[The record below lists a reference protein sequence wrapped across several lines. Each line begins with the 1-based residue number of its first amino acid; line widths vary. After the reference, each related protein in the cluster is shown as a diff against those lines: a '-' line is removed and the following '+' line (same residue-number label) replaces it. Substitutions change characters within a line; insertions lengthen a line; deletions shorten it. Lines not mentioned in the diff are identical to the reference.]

1 MTKSSKYW
9 KVYLLII
16 IILFSSNI
24 CLSQLDSDKYT
35 EDQIF
40 KELKSNDKD
49 KLESEFKIFNP
60 TSKEIDIN
68 KKSSNNFQ
76 IAFNSVCGAVVD
88 YTFEYKTNCTKEI
101 KTPVLKKIEIC
112 GEERGELYA
121 KDGCVIDEV
130 VDYYEIEY
138 ETYECWQKTDKL
150 PIGVRDYK
158 IKVLPSISKCGS
170 GWGYQIDWIPTLRTT
185 NTLTGKVSELSKEE
199 WAWYNSTWNYRN
211 LINISHIDKSVYN
224 ASVKIKLNTTNFNY
238 SLANST
244 GQDIRF
250 ALDNGTLLDH
260 YIQTWNS
267 SGESRLWVR
276 MPYLIKDTNTTIY
289 IYYGNSNAT
298 STSNMTNVFGTGL
311 ISFWDFDNNIV
322 DVWNQN
328 NGTITRGVD
337 LYNVSSRNEF
347 NSSKYYIGDI
357 YEVSSTSQITNLSVG
372 KNTIDITTNPIF
384 IITTINY
391 KSPSRNNGG
400 RHFLASRLN
409 NGYGFYMLTPTAN
422 ADCTMRFGKIG
433 VGEKNSGIAIPQNS
447 WQNIAVRLDKNSN
460 YVSFYTNGTQRY
472 NTSYTVSFNSDLEYG
487 IGGVRDE
494 EWRMN
499 GSIDYIRVYNREMS
513 DDEINNLS
521 LVYQPIVSYF
531 GESENGLTGCAEL
544 NVSGLYYNLTTDILN
559 SNESVCMNI
568 IGTNITLDCH
578 GHTIEGVDADSS
590 NAIAI
595 MGNYSN
601 PVRKDIIIK
610 NCIIKDF
617 FQGIRIYGSTYVTA
631 INNSFVS
638 QDYSGISMVS
648 SRNNQ
653 IINNTFDENYMGVY
667 ISHTNNSNIS
677 NNIITDSVNYG
688 IYGFADGSNVLIN
701 NNYLNNTN
709 NTRIFSP
716 DTFKANWNTT
726 NSTGQRIDNKTGN
739 IGGNY
744 WATPNGTGFSQLC
757 TDANEDGFCDEAYTL
772 AENNIDYLPLY
783 YELDPSEVWFGAYDV
798 GMTPITSFNITI
810 NGITKNNSIPF
821 MLKAGAYNATFSKEG
836 WMNQTIEINVTA
848 LSNSTFN
855 FTGLYNSIINFIASK
870 YITDE
875 VITDFYVT
883 INNVTKPSSDYWYV
897 LGGDY
902 IATFSKVGWFNKSI
916 DIHVVNGS
924 SETYTFTDIYDK
936 IWMIYAVD
944 HNGNNLTEFEV
955 NLSNSEYSWMDMWY
969 TYTGYIDVAVLSE
982 LDYNLS
988 FASIEDGGYFSRVY
1002 LQQSTASDFVA
1013 ELHQA
1018 EIRFN
1023 LTEIDSGTPLTSVLI
1038 NNVLSN
1044 LTEASSTSST
1054 WSIKKVFQ
1062 TNATLVPYA
1071 ISTLRMNNA
1080 DYSAELIHEFFYN
1093 DSSKVNTSTLSTS
1106 SLTDVEYTI
1115 LNPYP
1120 DKLVDNVNVW
1130 LRRNASNG
1138 TAYSNYTY
1146 IYSGDEC
1153 TGGTIYVSPGEQSF
1167 YFVNRPYFDL
1177 NYTIDV
1183 LALSNNTIDLEM
1195 YTNEIWLYG
1204 TRSHVLENFTCT
1216 YEGKVMYSN
1225 PYRISNILTPT
1236 SNMTCT
1242 LSGFKPATVSPS
1254 TSTPANESFYLDELT
1269 TTSFPIYVYD
1279 EITLANITN
1288 ATLYVFGEEP
1298 YVFNWTST
1306 NRTISINGSGVTGML
1321 FSKDGYINEEYY
1333 VDIGEV
1339 YGSIDVYMLPT
1350 NSSIN
1355 ASFNL
1360 QNGVNVPIDGGFIDI
1375 YKFYPELV
1383 SYIRVSTYRTD
1394 NNGNATIYWE
1404 ADKFYKVNTREEF
1417 SDTMY
1422 EAIDFPFIPAST
1434 KYNVK
1439 YGLTESE
1446 QNSAFVFLN
1455 MNYNLSYTVN
1465 GLNQTIFSLT
1475 FNDLSGLV
1483 VSACLNVIEQGV
1495 SRDITLCENCL
1506 TASAGEILCVVN
1518 ESDYVNTLSAWGTF
1532 ETSTTFSPKNTPR
1545 LDVPKDPQYLD
1556 LGAGGLF
1563 VTFILTA
1570 TGLIAGLF
1578 ISVPV
1583 GLMFLVATLILAMA
1597 TGLFWMQISA
1607 IVSLTILIL
1616 LIIFKR

>member
-1 MTKSSKYW
+1 MCVS
-9 KVYLLII
+9 VLIFLL
-16 IILFSSNI
+16 LFHFGS
-24 CLSQLDSDKYT
+24 SQLVQFPYSSVDDFYSK
-35 EDQIF
+35 DQIF
-40 KELKSNDKD
+40 PKLEVNDKD
-49 KLESEFKIFNP
+49 TLEAEFKVLNP
-60 TSKEIDIN
+60 LLQEIDVE
-68 KKSSNNFQ
+68 KSSLNVLEIDFDK
-76 IAFNSVCGAVVD
+76 VCGDVID
-88 YTFEYKTNCTKEI
+88 YTFQYKTNCTKEI

-121 KDGCVIDEV
+121 KDGSYKD
-130 VDYYEIEY
+130 
-138 ETYECWQKTDKL
+138 YECWQETDKL

-158 IKVLPSISKCGS
+158 IKVLPKISNCGDS
-170 GWGYQIDWIPTLRTT
+170 WGYKIDWIPTLKTT
-185 NTLTGKVSELSKEE
+185 NSLTGKVSELTKEE
-199 WAWYNSTWNYRN
+199 WAWFNSTWDYRN
-211 LINISHIDKSVYN
+211 MLNVSHIDRSVYN
-224 ASVKIKLNTTNFNY
+224 ASVKVKLNTTNFNY
-238 SLANST
+238 SLANTT
-244 GQDIRF
+244 GKDIRF

-260 YIQTWNS
+260 YIQTWNT
-267 SGESRLWVR
+267 SGESRIWVR
-276 MPYLIKDTNTTIY
+276 MPYLENGTNTTIY
-289 IYYGNSNAT
+289 IYYGNSEAT

-311 ISFWDFDNNIV
+311 ISFWDFDNNDL
-322 DVWNQN
+322 DVWAQN
-328 NGTITRGVD
+328 NGT
-337 LYNVSSRNEF
+337 LVSGTAG
-347 NSSKYYIGDI
+347 Y
-357 YEVSSTSQITNLSVG
+357 NLSSSGEVNGSRAFYGKSAGAKLSLGSNSIDVG
-372 KNTIDITTNPIF
+372 GPPLVFIASINPLGPAG
-384 IITTINY
+384 TYTQGGNY
-391 KSPSRNNGG
+391 PMVISEPNNGWG
-400 RHFLASRLN
+400 IVLSHDSDGNRAFLTKVGV
-409 NGYGFYMLTPTAN
+409 NGLY
-422 ADCTMRFGKIG
+422 D
-433 VGEKNSGIAIPQNS
+433 VGAFPKNEWSNL
-447 WQNIAVRLDKNSN
+447 AVK
-460 YVSFYTNGTQRY
+460 Y
-472 NTSYTVSFNSDLEYG
+472 NTSNKVYFYWNGSSNSNSAYSSTFSAGINYLMGGRGTLEFF
-487 IGGVRDE
+487 
-494 EWRMN
+494 N
-499 GSIDYIRVYNREMS
+499 GSIDYIKVYNREMS
-513 DDEINNLS
+513 DNEINNLS
-521 LVYQPIVSYF
+521 LVYEPTISYF
-531 GESENGLTGCAEL
+531 GDMENGTTPEPAGNLTGCAEL

-568 IGTNITLDCH
+568 TGTNITLDCH

-617 FQGIRIYGSTYVTA
+617 FRGIRIYGSTYVTA

-638 QDYSGISMVS
+638 QDDSGISMVS

-667 ISHTNNSNIS
+667 ISITINSNIS
-677 NNIITDSVNYG
+677 NNIITDSVSYG
-688 IYGFADGSNVLIN
+688 IYGFANGSNVLIN

-716 DTFKANWNTT
+716 NTFKAEWNTT

-944 HNGNNLTEFEV
+944 LNGNNLTEFEV
-955 NLSNSEYSWMDMWY
+955 NLSNSEYSWLDMQY
-969 TYTGYIDVAVLSE
+969 TYVGVVDVAVLSE

-988 FASIEDGGYFSRVY
+988 FASVEDGGYLPRTY
-1002 LQQSTASDFVA
+1002 LDQSTASDFVA

-1044 LTEASSTSST
+1044 LTGASSTSST
-1054 WSIKKVFQ
+1054 WSITKVFQ

-1071 ISTLRMNNA
+1071 ISTLRMDNA

-1106 SLTDVEYTI
+1106 SLMDVEYTI

-1120 DKLVDNVNVW
+1120 DKLVDTVNVW
-1130 LRRNASNG
+1130 LRRNASTG

-1146 IYSGDEC
+1146 IYSGDEY
-1153 TGGTIYVSPGEQSF
+1153 TGGTIYVLPGEQSF

-1225 PYRISNILTPT
+1225 PYRISNILTPA

-1242 LSGFKPATVSPS
+1242 KTGFKPATVSPS
-1254 TSTPANESFYLDELT
+1254 ISTPANESFYLDEVT
-1269 TTSFPIYVYD
+1269 TTSFPIYIYD

-1321 FSKDGYINEEYY
+1321 FSKDGYNNEEYY
-1333 VDIGEV
+1333 IDIGKV
-1339 YGSIDVYMLPT
+1339 YGQIDVYMLPT

-1360 QNGVNVPIDGGFIDI
+1360 QDRVNVPIGGGFIDI

-1383 SYIRVSTYRTD
+1383 SYVRVSTYRTD
-1394 NNGNATIYWE
+1394 DNGNATIYWE

-1422 EAIDFPFIPAST
+1422 EAIDFPFIPVST

-1607 IVSLTILIL
+1607 IVSLAILIL